1 MNIQPLS
8 GGNIPGTGRAAEA
21 FPKISLNGETLVA
34 ISEEQNNSN
43 SAMKVML
50 SDLKGLLQ
58 LRSDLV
64 ESLPI
69 SLKQV
74 VQNIFQNSSGTD
86 QVSQGLSVLFKSQ
99 KTVSDQ
105 LLTVVSL
112 LRDTINL
119 RQIVAAE
126 QQMLPKNRSTEISQK
141 NGLLNSNQLAGL
153 SVEQLKIAAASVQKL
168 FSSSQNIASST
179 GFSNFKLVESLPT
192 PIKQIVQNI
201 FQNFSGADQVSQ
213 ELPVLSKKQTAIS
226 EKLLTVVSLLHE
238 TIRLQQMPAANQ
250 RRLLNQEMN
259 RSIELL
265 QRTGL
270 PTTYQLDDLP
280 VDQLIKAADSVQE
293 LALSVQ
299 KSASPNALSSSSNQ
313 IFSFALPLFFFG
325 NPRPYPTYVHV
336 YNEDKQFVGTTEKKE
351 TWIRLCIDTENIGLV
366 DIAFQMVQNQADDQ
380 VNLRV
385 LFDTTGAAD
394 SFVEYLSDLRSVF
407 DRLSLKLN
415 DVAVKAPHEGKNG

>member
-8 GGNIPGTGRAAEA
+8 GGNIPGTGRATES

-43 SAMKVML
+43 STMKLML

-58 LRSDLV
+58 FRSDLI
-64 ESLPI
+64 ESLPLSI
-69 SLKQV
+69 KQV
-74 VQNIFQNSSGTD
+74 VHKIFKNSSGTD

-105 LLTVVSL
+105 LLTIVSL
-112 LRDTINL
+112 LRDSINL
-119 RQIVAAE
+119 RQMLPAE
-126 QQMLPKNRSTEISQK
+126 QQILSKNRSTEISQK
-141 NGLLNSNQLAGL
+141 NGLLNSDQFAGL
-153 SVEQLKIAAASVQKL
+153 SVDQLKKAADSVQKL
-168 FSSSQNIASST
+168 SSSQHLAASN

-192 PIKQIVQNI
+192 PIKQLVQNI

-213 ELPVLSKKQTAIS
+213 GLTVLSKNQTAIS
-226 EKLLTVVSLLHE
+226 EKLLSVVSLLHE
-238 TIRLQQMPAANQ
+238 TIGLQQMPAANQ
-250 RRLLNQEMN
+250 RSLLNQEMN

-265 QRTGL
+265 QRMGL
-270 PTTYQLDDLP
+270 PTAYQLDDLP
-280 VDQLIKAADSVQE
+280 VDQLKKAADSVQK

-299 KSASPNALSSSSNQ
+299 KSASPTGLSSSANQ

-325 NPRPYPTYVHV
+325 NPHPYPTYIHV
-336 YNEDKQFVGTTEKKE
+336 YNEDKPFVGTTEKKE

-366 DIAFQMVQNQADDQ
+366 DIAFQMVQTQADEQ
-380 VNLRV
+380 VNMRV
-385 LFDTTGAAD
+385 LFDSTGAAD

-415 DVAVKAPHEGKNG
+415 DVAVKGPHEGKNG

>member
-1 MNIQPLS
+1 LNIQPLS
-8 GGNIPGTGRAAEA
+8 GGNIPGTGRATES
-21 FPKISLNGETLVA
+21 FPKTSLNGETLVA
-34 ISEEQNNSN
+34 NSEEQSISN
-43 SAMKVML
+43 STMKVML

-58 LRSDLV
+58 LRSD
-64 ESLPI
+64 
-69 SLKQV
+69 
-74 VQNIFQNSSGTD
+74 
-86 QVSQGLSVLFKSQ
+86 
-99 KTVSDQ
+99 
-105 LLTVVSL
+105 
-112 LRDTINL
+112 
-119 RQIVAAE
+119 
-126 QQMLPKNRSTEISQK
+126 
-141 NGLLNSNQLAGL
+141 
-153 SVEQLKIAAASVQKL
+153 
-168 FSSSQNIASST
+168 
-179 GFSNFKLVESLPT
+179 LVESLPT

-213 ELPVLSKKQTAIS
+213 GLTVLSKNQTDAS
-226 EKLLTVVSLLHE
+226 EKLLMVVSLLHE
-238 TIRLQQMPAANQ
+238 TTRLQQMPAANQ
-250 RRLLNQEMN
+250 KKLLNQEMN

-265 QRTGL
+265 QRMGL

-280 VDQLIKAADSVQE
+280 VDQLKKAADSVQE

-299 KSASPNALSSSSNQ
+299 KSASPNGLSSSSNQ